1 MIKGVG
7 IDIVKVDRI
16 KKMKE
21 VYGVKF
27 LNRIYSR
34 RELEYSLRLSRPF
47 ETLAGKF
54 AAKEA
59 IIKASG
65 IKLPF
70 KKIEILNNST
80 GAPFTNIPNTKI
92 SISHEKEYAIAIAIT
107 EEEQT

>member
-21 VYGVKF
+21 NYGIKF
-27 LNRIYSR
+27 LERIYTKNEIR
-34 RELEYSLRLSRPF
+34 YAMKLSRPF

-59 IIKASG
+59 IIKATG
-65 IKLPF
+65 KKIPF
-70 KKIEILNNST
+70 NEIEILNRAD
-80 GAPFTNIPNTKI
+80 GAPFTNIANVKI
-92 SISHEKEYAIAIAIT
+92 SVSHEKEYATAIAIF
-107 EEEQT
+107 EEEEK